1 MKITIIIPDLSEKT
15 FKRTKSLYRILKK
28 NHELQILAIYTKNGD
43 DSIFK
48 KEFAS
53 FEKIKCDLGNISKTL
68 NKKVTGDIVYAIRS
82 KPTSFGLAL
91 GLKDSKKIPVI
102 VDICYSEMY
111 QCFPYSKNLF
121 KNIVFSIPLIKN
133 TNSFIYTFI
142 GEKRLNLATDITV
155 SSLELQKKHTGTFIP
170 SACDTEIFNPSI
182 YKINEIREYMH
193 WDDKKIFLFW
203 GKLDKE
209 HDINTLLEAMSN
221 LNRNDLELV
230 IIGDNKEDKK
240 ITQKYNFVTFL
251 ANQPDL
257 NIAKLISACDFTIF
271 PIKNIPFYEN
281 AIPDEIYPYLACN
294 KKIITS
300 KLFDEIASLKD
311 EVFVYESENIA
322 DLKLK
327 LDEALKNTKINEKS
341 RDLVLEKYSDK
352 VVTKKLEAIFNKC
365 FADSK

>member
-15 FKRTKSLYRILKK
+15 FKRTKSICRLLKK
-28 NHELQILAIYTKNGD
+28 SHDLQILAIYTKNGD
-43 DSIFK
+43 DSVFK
-48 KEFAS
+48 KEFKN

-82 KPTSFGLAL
+82 KPTSFGLSL
-91 GLKDSKKIPVI
+91 GIKDSKKIPVI

-133 TNSFIYTFI
+133 TNSFIYTFM
-142 GEKRLNLATDITV
+142 GEKRLNLANDLTV
-155 SSLELQKKHTGTFIP
+155 SSLALQKKHTGTFIP
-170 SACDTEIFNPSI
+170 SSCDTELFDPSV
-182 YKINEIREYMH
+182 YKVNEIREYMN
-193 WDDKKIFLFW
+193 WSDKKVFLFW
-203 GKLDKE
+203 SKLDKE
-209 HDINTLLEAMSN
+209 HDINTLLEAMKW
-221 LNRNDLELV
+221 LNRNDLKLM

-240 ITQKYNFVTFL
+240 ITQKYNFVDFL

-257 NIAKLISACDFTIF
+257 NIAKLISACDFTVL

-300 KLFDEIASLKD
+300 KLFDEIESLKD
-311 EVFVYESENIA
+311 EIFVYESGNTS
-322 DLKLK
+322 DLKLTLEK
-327 LDEALKNTKINEKS
+327 ALNSSEISKKS